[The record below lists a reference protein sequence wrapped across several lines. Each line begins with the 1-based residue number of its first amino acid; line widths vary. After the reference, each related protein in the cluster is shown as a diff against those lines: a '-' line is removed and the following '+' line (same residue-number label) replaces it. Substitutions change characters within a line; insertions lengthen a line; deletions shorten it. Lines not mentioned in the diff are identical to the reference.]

1 VTIDGVLCKDGVIP
15 DSAYPNALLLDGSRA
30 MTGDLNLG
38 GKRLSL
44 GPGLPFIDQWGGSAW
59 WVRILHAD
67 GTRSGYLLVHL
78 IRAVEWQSPGRL
90 ILDTLESRAA
100 YAEIWFRMKNVGAG
114 FIPLKVNYNTVM
126 ISPDTFLK
134 IGADSDGVL
143 PTADATYRGK
153 MIMTEGAAGVRDKLY
168 MCLKSDA
175 DTYSWVL
182 IADGGA

>member
-38 GKRLSL
+38 GNRLNL
-44 GPGLPFIDQWGGSAW
+44 GPGLPYIDQWGGSAW

-67 GTRSGYLLVHL
+67 GTRMGYLYVHL

-100 YAEIWFRMKNVGAG
+100 YAEIWFRMPNVGPG
-114 FIPLKVNYNTVM
+114 YIPVKCNWNTF
-126 ISPDTFLK
+126 SLQSDTFLK
-134 IGADSDGVL
+134 IGVDSDGVL
-143 PTADATYRGK
+143 PTPSADYRGK
-153 MIMTEGAAGVRDKLY
+153 MIMTEGGTGVRDKLY
-168 MCLKSDA
+168 ICLKSDA